1 MHIAINTLSV
11 IPGETAGGETYLR
24 GLVRGLAEVDREN
37 RYTLFVG
44 RENQARFKMQRSNFE
59 CVRVPVSQR
68 RRIGRVLY
76 EQFGLPR
83 LAARMG
89 VDVLYCPAN
98 AGSNRA
104 RCALVLGVQSMHYR
118 FVPEEVGWLRTS
130 YFKRMIPRSAKR
142 AEMVIAVS
150 EDIKRTLLSVVNI
163 PADKVRVVYEG
174 AEVGFQR
181 PREDE
186 VGRELARE
194 GLRRGFILFVST
206 LKPYKNADKL
216 IRAAAHLK
224 RAHGVEKDVVIAG
237 RDPVGL
243 VRRLRA
249 LGEELG
255 IGEQIRF
262 LGGVEHERLPFLYAG
277 ADVFVYPSSIETFGL
292 PIIEAMACGAPVIG
306 SNRTSV
312 PEVMGEAG
320 ISVDPEDV
328 RAMAEAIYRVLT
340 EPGLRDDL
348 CRRGLK
354 RVGEFSWKRAARE
367 TLEVFEEAY
376 RRRRRLISEF

>member
-1 MHIAINTLSV
+1 
-11 IPGETAGGETYLR
+11 
-24 GLVRGLAEVDREN
+24 
-37 RYTLFVG
+37 
-44 RENQARFKMQRSNFE
+44 
-59 CVRVPVSQR
+59 
-68 RRIGRVLY
+68 
-76 EQFGLPR
+76 
-83 LAARMG
+83 
-89 VDVLYCPAN
+89 
-98 AGSNRA
+98 
-104 RCALVLGVQSMHYR
+104 
-118 FVPEEVGWLRTS
+118 
-130 YFKRMIPRSAKR
+130 
-142 AEMVIAVS
+142 
-150 EDIKRTLLSVVNI
+150 
-163 PADKVRVVYEG
+163 
-174 AEVGFQR
+174 
-181 PREDE
+181 
-186 VGRELARE
+186 
-194 GLRRGFILFVST
+194 
-206 LKPYKNADKL
+206 
-216 IRAAAHLK
+216 
-224 RAHGVEKDVVIAG
+224 VIAG

-328 RAMAEAIYRVLT
+328 RAMGEAIYRVLT

-376 RRRRRLISEF
+376 RRRRRLISEFGDNGNGDGEHGSRKEARKCTSQVNGTIAARRHKEKSNSMVVSREFNVWHLRASLRLFVAVKYGFLWDQVEGTEDEADSA